1 VGEENGGTLRRI
13 GFEAATRIDRHDS
26 GVSWQDYVP
35 GGGVVVGNEIELQ
48 LDLEAILDDDLAAT
62 GAIEFYRGAEDPPER
77 GPGRDARGALTVP
90 LSRWRPGA
98 PRLVRLLVGLWIFG
112 VGEGL
117 VVASELGN
125 SPWSVFAEGLAV
137 RTPLTVG
144 TATVAVSFALLAL
157 WVPLGVRPG
166 LGTLLNAVLVGLAMD
181 ATLWLVAPATLG
193 VRVGELAV
201 GIGLVGVGSGFYLGA
216 ALGPGPRDGLMTGL
230 HERTGR
236 SVALIRTASSSRL
249 SRWGR
254 ARRHLRTRNAGLR
267 PPHRPGGG
275 GLPEGPRPER
285 PRDDGGGRRAG

>member
-144 TATVAVSFALLAL
+144 TATVAVS
-157 WVPLGVRPG
+157 
-166 LGTLLNAVLVGLAMD
+166 
-181 ATLWLVAPATLG
+181 
-193 VRVGELAV
+193 
-201 GIGLVGVGSGFYLGA
+201 SGFYLGA

-236 SVALIRTASSSRL
+236 SVALIRTALELSAFALGPCSAAPSDPERWPSPSSSA
-249 SRWGR
+249 RWW
-254 ARRHLRTRNAGLR
+254 R
-267 PPHRPGGG
+267 PP
-275 GLPEGPRPER
+275 
-285 PRDDGGGRRAG
+285 